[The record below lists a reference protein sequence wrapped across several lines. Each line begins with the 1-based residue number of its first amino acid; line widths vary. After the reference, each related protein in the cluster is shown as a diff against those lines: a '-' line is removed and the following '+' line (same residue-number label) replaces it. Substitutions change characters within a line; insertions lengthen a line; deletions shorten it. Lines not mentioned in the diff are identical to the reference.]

1 MLRYIFLLFN
11 FLLISAISYSQNLV
25 AGEYF
30 FDQDP
35 GTGSGFSFNF
45 DSKVEVQGNIE
56 VDISALT
63 PGVHFLFLRV
73 KNTSGVWSHYE
84 GRSFY
89 ILEKSTVPVFESQPS
104 IVQGEW
110 FVDKDPGTG
119 KGTSFSF
126 SPTDTI
132 VSSFDAD
139 ISNLSEGF
147 HQMFVRV
154 KSKNGRWSLYEQ
166 RQFYVVEKST
176 IPQLTTS
183 KLKAY
188 EWFVDKDPGN
198 GKGNKFMFS
207 ERDTISEFLDLSVL
221 NLNDGTH
228 KLFIRAQNTLNQW
241 SLIEARN
248 FMICN
253 TVLPN
258 PEILSSTKSCIG
270 STISLTAKAVTGAN
284 TYFWKGP
291 NNFTATGLTASIPNA
306 ALNHAGVY
314 TLYAVRDGGTA
325 CDTSSSE
332 ITISVLSVQRTTNQQ
347 TICQG
352 DVYTINGKK
361 YSSSGIYIDTLLSKN
376 GCDSIVTT
384 QLKVNEP
391 SAFKEVKHIC
401 EGGSYKGY
409 SKTGVYT
416 QKHLNKVGCDS
427 IYSLDL
433 TVHTSDT
440 IKLNKQ
446 ICSGSDYKGK
456 STTGKYYFN
465 YKSKYGCDSIEQV
478 DLLVSRIDTNKV
490 SKSICQGETYEGY
503 KQTGNYYVVK
513 KSKNGCDSIV
523 NLSLTVNSLPKVTL
537 DSFPPICD
545 SVKFIF
551 LKGGMPVG
559 GVYAGK
565 NVLKDTFQTNN
576 SIGSTIVTYEYTD
589 AQGCKSSASQELV
602 VIKCKTTSITNLVS
616 IKTNIFPNPTT
627 GIVNI
632 QFMNNNTPEKYT
644 LKVTDVVGKELLNT
658 KLHDL
663 ETEID
668 LRKVSVEGVYLFHI
682 YDSKGEL
689 IHCNRIVY
697 SN

>member
-1 MLRYIFLLFN
+1 MKYIYYTLFFLSSSIF
-11 FLLISAISYSQNLV
+11 SQEV
-25 AGEYF
+25 VSGEYF
-30 FDQDP
+30 FDTDP
-35 GTGSGFSFNF
+35 EIGKGTAFVFTPGPSIEHSL
-45 DSKVEVQGNIE
+45 NISTK
-56 VDISALT
+56 DLT
-63 PGVHFLFLRV
+63 PGFHNLFVRV
-73 KNTSGVWSHYE
+73 KNSKGIWGHHEGRLFFILAPKNIENQNTIVEAEYFFDTDPGFGNGTAFNVSSPQTNVTLNVSTKNLSEGFHNLFIRVKNNSGIWSHYE
-84 GRSFY
+84 GRLFY
-89 ILEKSTVPVFESQPS
+89 ITPPVVNQFTE
-104 IVQGEW
+104 IVSAEW
-110 FVDKDPGTG
+110 FVDKDPGVGNGTKMTLT
-119 KGTSFSF
+119 KGQQ
-126 SPTDTI
+126 I
-132 VSSFDAD
+132 ERMVD
-139 ISNLSEGF
+139 ISSQNIPGGK
-147 HQMFVRV
+147 HT
-154 KSKNGRWSLYEQ
+154 LYI
-166 RQFYVVEKST
+166 R
-176 IPQLTTS
+176 
-183 KLKAY
+183 
-188 EWFVDKDPGN
+188 
-198 GKGNKFMFS
+198 
-207 ERDTISEFLDLSVL
+207 VL
-221 NLNDGTH
+221 NNKGV
-228 KLFIRAQNTLNQW
+228 W
-241 SLIEARN
+241 SHFEARN

-537 DSFPPICD
+537 DSFPSICD
-545 SVKFIF
+545 SVKFIV
-551 LKGGMPVG
+551 LKGGIPVG

-589 AQGCKSSASQELV
+589 AQGCKSSASQEMV

-616 IKTNIFPNPTT
+616 IKTDIFPNPTT

-632 QFMNNNTPEKYT
+632 QFMNNDTPEKYT
-644 LKVTDVVGKELLNT
+644 LKITDVVGKELLNT

-682 YDSKGEL
+682 YDSKGDL